1 MPSCVILY
9 HYYYPDDVV
18 SARHF
23 TDFAEGLSANG
34 WDVHVFTSNRY
45 CRKQGSIT
53 PQYERHHGVSIHRFK
68 HPPFFQSKHIGRLI
82 NSLCLSLAWFFA
94 LLFVRADVIVFGTD
108 PQFSFYTIPLL
119 ALFRHDLRFTIW
131 GFDLYPE
138 AIIADG
144 IKLPKPIKVALLWF
158 AGVSYR
164 CCDLLVDIGSCMRN
178 RLMLYHPKAK
188 YETIVPWALDEP
200 VNFARPDN
208 TTRQEL
214 FGNADLG
221 ILYSGTIGKA
231 HQFEE
236 FVLLARELRKR
247 NVSAV
252 FCFAGRG
259 NCYQKLRDMISP
271 EDGNIRFAGFVDEAL
286 LPLRLA
292 AADMHM
298 ISLRHGWEGV
308 VVPSKF
314 FGSLAAGRPLLY
326 CGDQKSCIAEL
337 ITSEKIGFVVEMNTI
352 TIIADSLEEFSHN
365 KNKIHQM
372 QEQAFQF
379 YNTHF
384 SKKLQLM
391 KWDHNLTDYIKASH
405 YQNTPPPPHNILE

>member
-23 TDFAEGLSANG
+23 TDFAEGLSASG
-34 WDVHVFTSNRY
+34 WDVRVFTSNHY

-53 PQYERHHGVSIHRFK
+53 PKYETYHGVLIRRFK
-68 HPPFFQSKHIGRLI
+68 HPPFVQSKYIGRLI
-82 NSLCLSLAWFFA
+82 NSFCLSLSWFFS

-108 PQFSFYTIPLL
+108 PQFSFYIIPLL
-119 ALFRHDLRFTIW
+119 AFFRPDLRFTIW
-131 GFDLYPE
+131 AFDLYPE

-144 IKLPKPIKVALLWF
+144 IKIPKILERFLFWWSR
-158 AGVSYR
+158 VSYLH
-164 CCDLLVDIGSCMRN
+164 CGLLIDIGSCMRKHFC
-178 RLMLYHPKAK
+178 RYHSEAK
-188 YETIVPWALDEP
+188 NETIVPWALQEP
-200 VNFARPDN
+200 AALVEPDA
-208 TTRQEL
+208 TMRYEL
-214 FGNADLG
+214 FGDAKLG

-236 FVLLARELRKR
+236 FILLARELRER
-247 NVSAV
+247 HASIA

-259 NCYQKLRDMISP
+259 NRYQELHKMITP
-271 EDGNIRFAGFVDEAL
+271 EDTNITFAGFIEEERL
-286 LPLRLA
+286 SLRLA

-308 VVPSKF
+308 SVPSKF

-326 CGDQKSCIAEL
+326 CGTPLSCIAQL
-337 ITSEKIGFVVEMNTI
+337 ISEHGLGFVVEMEKI
-352 TIIADSLEEFSHN
+352 KAIADTLEACSYN
-365 KNKIHQM
+365 KHKIRHM
-372 QEQAFQF
+372 QEQAFLF

-384 SKKLQLM
+384 SKTRQWAKL
-391 KWDHNLTDYIKASH
+391 DHSLRKYMKAS
-405 YQNTPPPPHNILE
+405 Y